1 KGACN
6 VTRLIKII
14 EDGKDDRISDVA
26 REVLCCLVDQLRQ
39 TDARIVGLERKLKAW
54 HRTNEASQRLATIP
68 GIGMIT
74 ATALVAT
81 VGDASQFRSGSQ
93 LAAWLGLVPRQFST
107 GGKIR
112 LGRITKHGDGYLRRL
127 LVHGARAALRWSR
140 RTETIVATDRYGQ
153 WQQAL
158 LARRPTN
165 IVLVAMAN
173 KMARIAWALLTRGD
187 SYKPQGVMAAA

>member
-1 KGACN
+1 MG
-6 VTRLIKII
+6 
-14 EDGKDDRISDVA
+14 S
-26 REVLCCLVDQLRQ
+26 RE
-39 TDARIVGLERKLKAW
+39 TS
-54 HRTNEASQRLATIP
+54 RTVFRAA
-68 GIGMIT
+68 IGMIT

-127 LVHGARAALRWSR
+127 LVHGARAAPRWSR

-165 IVLVAMAN
+165 IVLAAMAN